1 MKIMRF
7 LPDSPNIV
15 KLFEIYEDTHK
26 IYMILELMKGK
37 DLYSAIKNKTFK
49 EKEIYEIFSQILSG
63 LTFLHEHKI
72 MHRDLKPDNI
82 LFSSDSLSNLKIADF
97 TLSEY
102 FENNKKFTLKCGTP
116 GFMAPEIISGKGYD
130 EKVDIYSL
138 GSILY
143 LLYIFK

>member
-1 MKIMRF
+1 MRF

-49 EKEIYEIFSQILSG
+49 EKEIFEIFSQILSG

-97 TLSEY
+97 TLSES
-102 FENNKKFTLKCGTP
+102 FENNKKFSLKCGTP
-116 GFMAPEIISGKGYD
+116 GFMAPEIISGKAYD

-143 LLYIFK
+143 LL